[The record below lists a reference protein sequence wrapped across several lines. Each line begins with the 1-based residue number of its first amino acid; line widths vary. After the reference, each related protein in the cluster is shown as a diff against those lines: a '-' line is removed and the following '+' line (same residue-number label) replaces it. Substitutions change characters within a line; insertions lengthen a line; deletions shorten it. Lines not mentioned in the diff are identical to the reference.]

1 MKASE
6 IALHFFKK
14 KRQDRKDISKQADL
28 VPIHRGKETV
38 ERKMEDRHSN
48 ALTEVEK
55 GGSVPR
61 KKEMHFRQNEGYL
74 FIYSCNYLLCK
85 IHVHL
90 YWGYAHP
97 HKAV

>member
-6 IALHFFKK
+6 IALHLKK

-55 GGSVPR
+55 GGSMPR
-61 KKEMHFRQNEGYL
+61 KKRFISDKMKVIYL
-74 FIYSCNYLLCK
+74 FI
-85 IHVHL
+85 HVII
-90 YWGYAHP
+90 YCI
-97 HKAV
+97 